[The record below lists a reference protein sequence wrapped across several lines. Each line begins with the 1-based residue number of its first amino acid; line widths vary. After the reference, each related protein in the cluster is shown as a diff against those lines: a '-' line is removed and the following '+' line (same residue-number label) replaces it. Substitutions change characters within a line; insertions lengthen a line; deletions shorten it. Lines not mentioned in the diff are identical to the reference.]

1 MYGKMDG
8 NVKPYSTD
16 VCVPID
22 SLDEMISRAQEI
34 LRKWAMTSLL
44 RHCDV
49 TLNLSAS
56 KLEFQDLKFED
67 LGILLYRLPMH
78 GLNAD
83 LQNVDGYIYI

>member
-34 LRKWAMTSLL
+34 LRKWAMTSSI

-49 TLNLSAS
+49 TLNPFNI
-56 KLEFQDLKFED
+56 EFQDLKFEE
-67 LGILLYRLPMH
+67 LGFL
-78 GLNAD
+78 
-83 LQNVDGYIYI
+83 

>member
-34 LRKWAMTSLL
+34 LRKRAMTSSL
-44 RHCDV
+44 RNCDV
-49 TLNLSAS
+49 TLNAFNI
-56 KLEFQDLKFED
+56 EFQDLKFID
-67 LGILLYRLPMH
+67 LDIL
-78 GLNAD
+78 
-83 LQNVDGYIYI
+83 